1 MPPKKTKTKAK
12 KKKSPLYE
20 FIDRVTSLKTP
31 LTGDENELKDYSVYM
46 MNKTISM
53 APGYLKAIQVIN
65 MYDVPKDVHY
75 EFLRCGLPQRSQF
88 FKNIKA
94 GKSEEKIDN
103 VLAEYFK
110 VGTRDYAE
118 IKKYLP
124 REEIESIY
132 KGVTGS
138 DKL

>member
-1 MPPKKTKTKAK
+1 MPPKKTKPKA
-12 KKKSPLYE
+12 KKKSPLYQ
-20 FIDRVTSLKTP
+20 FIDDVTSLKTP
-31 LTGDENELKDYSVYM
+31 LTGDENQLKDYSPYM

-53 APGYLKAIQVIN
+53 APGYLNAIQVIN
-65 MYDVPKDVHY
+65 MYDVPKEVHY
-75 EFLRCGLPQRSQF
+75 EFLKSSLPRRSQF

-110 VGTRDYAE
+110 VGTKDYAE

-124 REEIESIY
+124 REEIEAIY